1 MSNQETVLNFFE
13 EAKTNADLRAAL
25 ADAGDGSG
33 VIEVAKRYGY
43 DFDLSD
49 IADAAR
55 SKRGGDDE
63 GALDDTA
70 MSGISG
76 GAGVDYTVDPMR
88 YWGTSQWDDYWRGY
102 PDEGERP
109 RGRGRG

>member
-1 MSNQETVLNFFE
+1 MMSKQENVLNFLE

-25 ADAGDGSG
+25 ADAGSGGG
-33 VIEVAKRYGY
+33 VIEVAKQYGY

-55 SKRGGDDE
+55 SKRGADE
-63 GALDDTA
+63 GALDDAA

-76 GAGVDYTVDPMR
+76 GAGVDYTVDPMA

-109 RGRGRG
+109 RGRHG

>member
-1 MSNQETVLNFFE
+1 MSKQETVLNFFE

-25 ADAGDGSG
+25 ADAGNGSG
-33 VIEVAKRYGY
+33 IIEVAKKHGY

-55 SKRGGDDE
+55 NTRGGE

-76 GAGVDYTVDPMR
+76 GAGVDYTVDPMN
-88 YWGTSQWDDYWRGY
+88 YWGTSRWDDYWRGY

-109 RGRGRG
+109 RGRSRG